1 MDEGTMERASVTLPA
16 RLLPRKSALIFL
28 LCFFTFF
35 FVFSV
40 FWTIMVADTSIPFS
54 FNDVPV
60 TDPKWRALA
69 PLWGIP
75 FILVGLVGVACTIP
89 KMIPGSPYFHVDLS
103 PDGLLV
109 RGLIKQQSLAWR
121 DIYSITFEEQ
131 AGDESISYYVLVLGY
146 SAPSAKRREQ
156 VRIPM
161 DQYGTKNKKDGA
173 IELAA
178 WLDRIRDLATRG
190 ELDTAT
196 RLDVPTGFAPYV
208 VTLPAIGHSSRD
220 TAFAE
225 RTPTVV
231 RR

>member
-1 MDEGTMERASVTLPA
+1 MEQASVTLPA

-35 FVFSV
+35 FAFAV
-40 FWTIMVADTSIPFS
+40 FWTIMVADTSVPFS

-75 FILVGLVGVACTIP
+75 FILVGLGGVVCTIP
-89 KMIPGSPYFHVDLS
+89 KMLPGSPYFHVDLS
-103 PDGLLV
+103 PDGILV
-109 RGLIKQQSLAWR
+109 RGLFKQQNLAWR
-121 DIYSITFEEQ
+121 DIYSITFDEQ
-131 AGDESISYYVLVLGY
+131 EGDESTSYYVVVLGY
-146 SAPSAKRREQ
+146 SALPAKRREE

-178 WLDRIRDLATRG
+178 WLERFRDLATRN
-190 ELDTAT
+190 ELNTAAQF
-196 RLDVPTGFAPYV
+196 DVPSGFARYV
-208 VTLPAIGHSSRD
+208 VTLPATGNSVAG
-220 TAFAE
+220 TAPAE